1 MLSKRNRLQKTEDF
15 QNVHKNGS
23 HIKGTFGK
31 LVILR
36 SPDEHSRFGVV
47 VSADKG
53 DAAYRNRAKRQVKSV
68 FRDIVG
74 ELEDS
79 WDMFYVVWNLG
90 FSYDQIDKEIRRL
103 IQYEVSDNGIH

>member
-1 MLSKRNRLQKTEDF
+1 
-15 QNVHKNGS
+15 
-23 HIKGTFGK
+23 
-31 LVILR
+31 
-36 SPDEHSRFGVV
+36 
-47 VSADKG
+47 
-53 DAAYRNRAKRQVKSV
+53 
-68 FRDIVG
+68 VG